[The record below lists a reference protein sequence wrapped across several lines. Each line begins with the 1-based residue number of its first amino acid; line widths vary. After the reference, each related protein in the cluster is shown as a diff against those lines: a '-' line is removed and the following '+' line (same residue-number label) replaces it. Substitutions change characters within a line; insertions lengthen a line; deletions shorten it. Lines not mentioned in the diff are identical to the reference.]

1 VELRVLRF
9 FFRSIGR
16 AADVCGQS
24 AYAGMRAP
32 WVFGESLRIRM
43 FSIMRCRSTVVSRM
57 GTVMAVVP
65 AVMRGGLSHLATYE
79 TEPQRSAH
87 RGRLSEAAPTARAAR
102 NRRHC

>member
-57 GTVMAVVP
+57 GTIMAVVP

-79 TEPQRSAH
+79 TEAPEVSLPRVTERS
-87 RGRLSEAAPTARAAR
+87 RPYRASR
-102 NRRHC
+102 KK